1 MAPTA
6 RAALLCG
13 DPARALLLAQD
24 LLTEPRMS
32 NHHRGLWGYWGTTH
46 EGAELTIQ
54 ATGIGGPSAAVV
66 LGELIEAGLTHAI
79 RIGTCTSADGSL
91 PLGTGVV
98 AATAAAPG
106 TAPAAADRA
115 LSDALTAAGA
125 GPALALLSLEHPHSP
140 PGNEHTA
147 GAAADGRAGA
157 GDPFDLQTATL
168 LRARLGPRHRD
179 RRDARRQQLR
189 RGAAGGRGAGR
200 VGAAARRDRRADRRG
215 SGAGERL
222 DLSSRLRSA

>member
-13 DPARALLLAQD
+13 DPARALLLAQE

-32 NHHRGLWGYWGTTH
+32 NHHRGLWGYWGITPD
-46 EGAELTIQ
+46 GAELTIQ

-66 LGELIEAGLTHAI
+66 LGELIEAGLTHAV

-115 LSDALTAAGA
+115 LSDALTGAGA

-140 PGNEHTA
+140 PGNEHIA

-168 LRARLGPRHRD
+168 L
-179 RRDARRQQLR
+179 QL
-189 RGAAGGRGAGR
+189 
-200 VGAAARRDRRADRRG
+200 AAARGIAIAATLVVSS
-215 SGAGERL
+215 SGGVPLEDEALDASALRLGGIAAPIVVAAALGE
-222 DLSSRLRSA
+222 DSTSA